1 MAYAHFFTKTARK
14 PAEVIIT
21 SGPELNAGYVALY
34 CVGGKTE
41 ARRFAKQHNAVCWNF

>member
-21 SGPELNAGYVALY
+21 CGPELNAGYLALSTVANR
-34 CVGGKTE
+34 TE
-41 ARRFAKQHNAVCWNF
+41 ARRFAKQHNATPHNF